1 MRYQVIYE
9 KKAVKQL
16 KKLDKAQSKILIGWI
31 EKNLKNTE
39 NPKKYG
45 KSLKGNLNEYW
56 RYRIGKYRIIT
67 RIDDDKI
74 IINIISVGHRSNI
87 NK

>member
-1 MRYQVIYE
+1 M
-9 KKAVKQL
+9 
-16 KKLDKAQSKILIGWI
+16 
-31 EKNLKNTE
+31 
-39 NPKKYG
+39 
-45 KSLKGNLNEYW
+45 NEYW

-87 NK
+87 YKKNI

>member
-1 MRYQVIYE
+1 MDR
-9 KKAVKQL
+9 
-16 KKLDKAQSKILIGWI
+16 
-31 EKNLKNTE
+31 KNLKDTE
-39 NPKKYG
+39 NPRKHE

-87 NK
+87 YKKNI

>member
-1 MRYQVIYE
+1 MKYQVIYE
-9 KKAVKQL
+9 KEAVKQL
-16 KKLDKAQSKILIGWI
+16 KKLDKSQSKILISWI
-31 EKNLKNTE
+31 ERNLKDTE
-39 NPKKYG
+39 NPRKHG

-87 NK
+87 YK